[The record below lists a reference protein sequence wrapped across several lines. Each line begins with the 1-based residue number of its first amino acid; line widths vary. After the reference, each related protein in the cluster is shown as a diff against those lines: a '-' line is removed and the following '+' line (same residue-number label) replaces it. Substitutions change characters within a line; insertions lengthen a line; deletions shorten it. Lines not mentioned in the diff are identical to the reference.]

1 MNKSDFTDFKQHR
14 EKERQRTEREKEKGG
29 KERDEGV
36 KKGRKRAGT
45 REKRRETCRL
55 TGRETCPPIK
65 KPVR

>member
-45 REKRRETCRL
+45 REKRRRHAD
-55 TGRETCPPIK
+55 
-65 KPVR
+65 